1 MVRVEQGRHGR
12 PRHAHN
18 AHDVRAHEAVGREPG
33 REEEEHAQGRAG
45 VGGEKAAAAAAE
57 EVRLWDG
64 GRAGLGLG
72 GGVWDEGGGGG
83 WAAARAGGGEGEVS
97 GGVFA
102 EGEEGVG
109 GAERRRHASRAVER
123 EGGVDGYGG
132 LLAEG
137 WGLR

>member
-1 MVRVEQGRHGR
+1 MLRVEKGRHRR
-12 PRHAHN
+12 PRHAHD

-45 VGGEKAAAAAAE
+45 VGGEKAAAVAAE

-64 GRAGLGLG
+64 GSAGLGLG

-83 WAAARAGGGEGEVS
+83 GFGGRWAATRAGGGEGEVS
-97 GGVFA
+97 GGVVA

-109 GAERRRHASRAVER
+109 GPERRRHASRAVER
-123 EGGVDGYGG
+123 EGGG
-132 LLAEG
+132 
-137 WGLR
+137 